1 MSQNLQ
7 KTSHA
12 RSIRLNVCYVAEW
25 FVLNDTFSPKC
36 GCVFI
41 TRFLLVN
48 ASSVKRF
55 VTETVYSKQLY
66 FIIKLKLLFSP
77 VSPKKNKQLEEV
89 GRNRADFTWKKLIF
103 MRSLCQKLRTIQI
116 GKATCGNH
124 THKMTSYNFLLRT
137 HFEER

>member
-1 MSQNLQ
+1 MALDVTEFA

-36 GCVFI
+36 GGVFI
-41 TRFLLVN
+41 TLFLLVN

-66 FIIKLKLLFSP
+66 FIIKLKLLISS

-89 GRNRADFTWKKLIF
+89 GRNPADFTWKNHSF
-103 MRSLCQKLRTIQI
+103 MRSL
-116 GKATCGNH
+116 
-124 THKMTSYNFLLRT
+124 
-137 HFEER
+137 